1 MTFTKTFYSG
11 ILLCLLGATGLTA
24 FGQAGQPT
32 RAAGT
37 SRQAFLQKE
46 FIFPL
51 QKDHVHGST
60 LVELPDGS
68 LLTAWF
74 QGSGER
80 WADDVQI
87 IGARKKKNSK
97 EWGRPFVLADVK
109 EFPDIN
115 PVLFVDA
122 KKRLWLIWYTVIANQ
137 WETSL
142 INYRISDQ
150 YVGMEGAP
158 KWNWQENLL
167 VKAGDKTERGM
178 LPGDSFVKSVSEQ
191 TEQLMKEAALEHP
204 ADTAKYRARVEELL
218 EKAKGNDMIR
228 AGRLPDADGNMKD
241 VELGYPY
248 FRRMGWQTRAKPY
261 VSPKGRMILPLY
273 SDGFSFSLMAITDDL
288 GENWKFSNPLVGS
301 GNIQPSIART
311 SDGVLVAYM
320 RDNGPPP
327 KRLMVSRST
336 DEGMTWSRPVDSEI
350 LNSGTAAD
358 VVTLKNGKWALI
370 NNQLES
376 GRHILTVSLSEDDG
390 KTWKWNKVIETGEP
404 GSSFHYPAIIE
415 GANGDIHVSYS
426 YFLNKEHKDGH
437 KTVVHGVFNEA
448 WIKSESR

>member
-1 MTFTKTFYSG
+1 M
-11 ILLCLLGATGLTA
+11 
-24 FGQAGQPT
+24 
-32 RAAGT
+32 
-37 SRQAFLQKE
+37 
-46 FIFPL
+46 
-51 QKDHVHGST
+51 HGST

-80 WADDVQI
+80 WADDVRI
-87 IGARKKKNSK
+87 MGARKKRNSAGWSK
-97 EWGRPFVLADVK
+97 PFVLADVK

-115 PVLFVDA
+115 PVLFIDG

-142 INYRISDQ
+142 ISYRISDQ
-150 YVGMEGAP
+150 YTGMEGAP

-167 VKAGDKTERGM
+167 VKAGDKTERGV
-178 LPGDSFVKSVSEQ
+178 LPGDSFVKSVSDQ
-191 TEQLMKEAALEHP
+191 LEQLLKQAAVEHP
-204 ADTAKYRARVEELL
+204 ADTAKYRVRAAELL
-218 EKAKGNDMIR
+218 EKARGNDMMR
-228 AGRLPDADGNMKD
+228 PGRLPDGNGKEKD
-241 VELGYPY
+241 AELGYPY

-273 SDGFSFSLMAITDDL
+273 SDGFSFSLMAITDDW
-288 GENWKFSNPLVGS
+288 GKNWKFSNPLVGS

-327 KRLMVSRST
+327 KRLMVSRSA
-336 DEGMTWSRPVDSEI
+336 DEGMTWSRPEDSDI

-370 NNQLES
+370 NNHLES

-390 KTWKWNKVIETGEP
+390 KTWKWNKVIESGET

-415 GANGDIHVSYS
+415 GANGEIHVSYS
-426 YFLNKEHKDGH
+426 YFLNKEQKGGH
-437 KTVVHGVFNEA
+437 KSIVHAAFNEA
-448 WIKSESR
+448 WIKAE